1 MVPGDGVEGS
11 FFGPRGRSQGTILFD
26 PGTGGGHVNGWD
38 ITVSGNTTH
47 YRKKLYDAYGNHVGT
62 IGICRPTKQTGKK
75 KKPAL
80 YSFRQVSSQVL
91 QAKTSTK
98 AMQVSNSIRAKIGLL
113 KKQLKDGDS
122 DEEEIFRA
130 ILHAEMVMRACDK
143 KKKNLKME
151 ETAERG
157 IKAEDEMLAEPKEA
171 PEEMASEEEIKEL
184 EQAEFEALMEE
195 LQLSADEMMELA
207 EDTVELDEELDEMAE
222 ALSGSMTP
230 EDLEQLKVKHR
241 SDEARDILK
250 ADLKYLKA
258 LFDRLQSEK
267 ENVGKISFAG
277 AYDSGVMLSLG
288 GMDMAVM
295 DTGNQSAPIDTGRS
309 FDVEV

>member
-1 MVPGDGVEGS
+1 M
-11 FFGPRGRSQGTILFD
+11 
-26 PGTGGGHVNGWD
+26 NGWEV
-38 ITVSGNTTH
+38 TVNGNTTH
-47 YRKKLYDAYGNHVGT
+47 YRKRLYDAYGNHVGT

-80 YSFRQVSSQVL
+80 YSFKQVSSQVL

-113 KKQLKDGDS
+113 KKQLKNGDV
-122 DEEEIFRA
+122 DEEEVLRA
-130 ILHAEMVMRACDK
+130 ILHAEMVQRACDK

-151 ETAERG
+151 ETAERN
-157 IKAEDEMLAEPKEA
+157 IKAEEEMPVEPEEA
-171 PEEMASEEEIKEL
+171 PDEAESEEEIKEL
-184 EQAEFEALMEE
+184 EQAEFEALMEKLE
-195 LQLSADEMMELA
+195 LSADEMMEMA
-207 EDTVELDEELDEMAE
+207 EETVALDEELDEMAE

-267 ENVGKISFAG
+267 ENAGKSSFAG
-277 AYDSGVMLSLG
+277 AGVYDSGVMLSLG
-288 GMDMAVM
+288 GVDMAVV
-295 DTGNQSAPIDTGRS
+295 DAGTTSAPAETGGT
-309 FDVEV
+309 FDVGV

>member
-1 MVPGDGVEGS
+1 M
-11 FFGPRGRSQGTILFD
+11 
-26 PGTGGGHVNGWD
+26 NGWD
-38 ITVSGNTTH
+38 VTVSGNTTH

-62 IGICRPTKQTGKK
+62 IGISRPMKQTAKK

-80 YSFRQVSSQVL
+80 YSFKQVSSQVL

-113 KKQLKDGDS
+113 KKQLKNGDT
-122 DEEEIFRA
+122 DEEEVLRA
-130 ILHAEMVMRACDK
+130 ILHAEMVMRACNK

-151 ETAERG
+151 EAAERN
-157 IKAEDEMLAEPKEA
+157 IKAEEEMPVEPEEA
-171 PEEMASEEEIKEL
+171 PDEAESEEEIKEL
-184 EQAEFEALMEE
+184 EQAEFEALMEKLE
-195 LQLSADEMMELA
+195 LSADEMMEMA
-207 EDTVELDEELDEMAE
+207 KETVELDEELDEMAE

-267 ENVGKISFAG
+267 ENAGRSSFAGAG

-288 GMDMAVM
+288 GLDMTVM
-295 DTGNQSAPIDTGRS
+295 DTGMANTTVEAGGA
-309 FDVEV
+309 FDAEV

>member
-1 MVPGDGVEGS
+1 M
-11 FFGPRGRSQGTILFD
+11 
-26 PGTGGGHVNGWD
+26 NGWEVS
-38 ITVSGNTTH
+38 VSGNTTH

-62 IGICRPTKQTGKK
+62 IGICKPAKQTGKK

-80 YSFRQVSSQVL
+80 YSFKQVSSQVL

-113 KKQLKDGDS
+113 KKQLKNGDV
-122 DEEEIFRA
+122 DEEILRA
-130 ILHAEMVMRACDK
+130 ILHAEMVQRACDK

-151 ETAERG
+151 ETAERSME
-157 IKAEDEMLAEPKEA
+157 AEEDIPAEPEESPDEA
-171 PEEMASEEEIKEL
+171 ESEEEIREL
-184 EQAEFEALMEE
+184 EQAEFEALMEKLE
-195 LQLSADEMMELA
+195 MTADEMMEAA
-207 EDTVELDEELDEMAE
+207 EETAELDEELDEMAQ
-222 ALSGSMTP
+222 ALSGSITP

-267 ENVGKISFAG
+267 ENAGKANFSG
-277 AYDSGVMLSLG
+277 NYDSGVSLSLG
-288 GMDMAVM
+288 GGTDMPVMTTQEVQQSDIGGSMD
-295 DTGNQSAPIDTGRS
+295 I
-309 FDVEV
+309 EV

>member
-1 MVPGDGVEGS
+1 M
-11 FFGPRGRSQGTILFD
+11 
-26 PGTGGGHVNGWD
+26 NGWEVS
-38 ITVSGNTTH
+38 VSGNTTH

-62 IGICRPTKQTGKK
+62 IGICKPAKQTGKK
-75 KKPAL
+75 KKLAL
-80 YSFRQVSSQVL
+80 YSFKQVSSQVL

-113 KKQLKDGDS
+113 KKQLKNGDV
-122 DEEEIFRA
+122 DEEEILRA

-143 KKKNLKME
+143 KRKNLKME
-151 ETAERG
+151 ETAERNLEG
-157 IKAEDEMLAEPKEA
+157 AEEIPTE
-171 PEEMASEEEIKEL
+171 PEEPAPDAESEEEIREL
-184 EQAEFEALMEE
+184 EQEEFEALMEKLE
-195 LQLSADEMMELA
+195 LSADEMMEMA
-207 EDTVELDEELDEMAE
+207 EETVELDEELDEMAQ

-267 ENVGKISFAG
+267 ENAGKANFSG
-277 AYDSGVMLSLG
+277 NYDSGVSLSLG
-288 GMDMAVM
+288 GGMDMPVM
-295 DTGNQSAPIDTGRS
+295 TTQ
-309 FDVEV
+309 EVQQPDIGGSMDIEV

>member
-1 MVPGDGVEGS
+1 M
-11 FFGPRGRSQGTILFD
+11 
-26 PGTGGGHVNGWD
+26 NGWEV
-38 ITVSGNTTH
+38 TVSGNTTH
-47 YRKKLYDAYGNHVGT
+47 YRKRLYDAYGNHVGT

-75 KKPAL
+75 KKPAM
-80 YSFRQVSSQVL
+80 YSFKQVSSQVL

-113 KKQLKDGDS
+113 KKQLKNGDV
-122 DEEEIFRA
+122 DEEEVLRA
-130 ILHAEMVMRACDK
+130 ILHAEMVQRACDK

-151 ETAERG
+151 ETAERN
-157 IKAEDEMLAEPKEA
+157 IKAEEEMPVE
-171 PEEMASEEEIKEL
+171 PEEATDEAATEEEIKEL
-184 EQAEFEALMEE
+184 EQAEFEALMEKLE
-195 LQLSADEMMELA
+195 LTADEMMEMA
-207 EDTVELDEELDEMAE
+207 EETAELDEELDEMAE

-267 ENVGKISFAG
+267 ENAGKSSFAGAG

-288 GMDMAVM
+288 GVDMTVTDAG
-295 DTGNQSAPIDTGRS
+295 TTSAPAEAGGTL
-309 FDVEV
+309 DVEE

>member
-1 MVPGDGVEGS
+1 M
-11 FFGPRGRSQGTILFD
+11 
-26 PGTGGGHVNGWD
+26 NGWEV
-38 ITVSGNTTH
+38 TVSGNTTH
-47 YRKKLYDAYGNHVGT
+47 YRKRLYDAYGNHVGT

-80 YSFRQVSSQVL
+80 YSFKQVSSQVL

-113 KKQLKDGDS
+113 KKQLKNGDV
-122 DEEEIFRA
+122 DEEEVLRA
-130 ILHAEMVMRACDK
+130 ILHAEMVQRACDK

-151 ETAERG
+151 ETAERN
-157 IKAEDEMLAEPKEA
+157 IEAEEEMPVETEEA
-171 PEEMASEEEIKEL
+171 PDEAASEEEVKEL
-184 EQAEFEALMEE
+184 EQAEFEALMEKLE
-195 LQLSADEMMELA
+195 LSADEMMEMA
-207 EDTVELDEELDEMAE
+207 EETATLDEELDEMAE

-267 ENVGKISFAG
+267 ENAGKSSFAG
-277 AYDSGVMLSLG
+277 AGSYDSGVMLSLG
-288 GMDMAVM
+288 GVDMTVM
-295 DTGNQSAPIDTGRS
+295 DAGTTSALAETGGT

>member
-1 MVPGDGVEGS
+1 M
-11 FFGPRGRSQGTILFD
+11 
-26 PGTGGGHVNGWD
+26 NGWEVS
-38 ITVSGNTTH
+38 VSGNTTH

-62 IGICRPTKQTGKK
+62 IGICKPAKQTGKK
-75 KKPAL
+75 KKPVL
-80 YSFRQVSSQVL
+80 YSFKQVSSQVL

-98 AMQVSNSIRAKIGLL
+98 AMQVSNGIRAKIGLL
-113 KKQLKDGDS
+113 KKQLKNGEA
-122 DEEEIFRA
+122 DEEEILRA

-151 ETAERG
+151 ETAERRIEG
-157 IKAEDEMLAEPKEA
+157 
-171 PEEMASEEEIKEL
+171 EEELPMEAEEKTETEEASDEEIREL
-184 EQAEFEALMEE
+184 EQAEFEALMEKLE
-195 LQLSADEMMELA
+195 MTADEMMEAA
-207 EDTVELDEELDEMAE
+207 EETAELDEDLDEMAE

-267 ENVGKISFAG
+267 ENAGKENFSG
-277 AYDSGVMLSLG
+277 NYDSGVSLSLG
-288 GMDMAVM
+288 GGMDMPVM
-295 DTGNQSAPIDTGRS
+295 TTQ
-309 FDVEV
+309 EVQQLDIGGSMDIEV